1 MFFPPYVPQ
10 LQLPFF
16 YCGMG
21 EEKERKMN
29 SDPSYP
35 HKKTVIKQVTDTG
48 KNNR

>member
-1 MFFPPYVPQ
+1 MFFPRCVPQ

-16 YCGMG
+16 YCDMG
-21 EEKERKMN
+21 EEKRKMN

-35 HKKTVIKQVTDTG
+35 HQKTVIKQVTGTG

>member
-1 MFFPPYVPQ
+1 MFFPLYVPQ

-16 YCGMG
+16 SVAMG

-35 HKKTVIKQVTDTG
+35 HAKTVIEESTDTG